1 MRPCFKE
8 QIEMIVSTKSQ
19 RDFFFGLCLFVV
31 VVVVVSLFVFLFE
44 DCGFGRFVL

>member
-19 RDFFFGLCLFVV
+19 RDFFFFFGLCLFVV
-31 VVVVVSLFVFLFE
+31 VVVVVSLFVF
-44 DCGFGRFVL
+44 FV